1 MSPETRRYYEHRVEE
16 QLELAQ
22 RANRGEVVQAHYRL
36 ADLYLDLLFPPDSG
50 AKAGLQVGRPH

>member
-22 RANRGEVVQAHYRL
+22 HAERADVVQAHYRL
-36 ADLYLDLLFPPDSG
+36 ADLYLDLLFPPD
-50 AKAGLQVGRPH
+50 AMALPRPDVVRH